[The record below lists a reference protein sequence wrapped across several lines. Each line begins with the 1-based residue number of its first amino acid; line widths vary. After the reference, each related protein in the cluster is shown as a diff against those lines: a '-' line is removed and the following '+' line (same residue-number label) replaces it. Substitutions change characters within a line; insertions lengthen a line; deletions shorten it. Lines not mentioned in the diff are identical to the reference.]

1 MEDADLRAQAIDHGL
16 QGWRPAD
23 NTPKEAEIAATK
35 ADGLSAF
42 AGLRAPTTTGCAAG
56 PAPSEP
62 GTSASTASETRVEP
76 DGLKVA
82 GLGVEALEA
91 FGLDALKEE
100 LRRRGLKCGG
110 TLHDR
115 AERLWQARNTPS
127 GEGVDR
133 SLMAKKRTRDDNP
146 PQNSAP
152 PAPSSG
158 RDGFKPMHQG
168 PLLPGTERLPGQRK
182 IKSTERGMEKLA
194 ENTAAWQRQ
203 QLEQTQADG
212 DS

>member
-16 QGWRPAD
+16 QGWRPTL
-23 NTPKEAEIAATK
+23 NTQKEAEIAAAK
-35 ADGLSAF
+35 ADGLRAF
-42 AGLRAPTTTGCAAG
+42 AGLRAPTITGCATA

-62 GTSASTASETRVEP
+62 GTSASTASEL

-82 GLGVEALEA
+82 GLGIEALEA

-127 GEGVDR
+127 GEEVDR
-133 SLMAKKRTRDDNP
+133 SLIAKKRTREDDP
-146 PQNSAP
+146 PQILAP

-203 QLEQTQADG
+203 QLDQTRADG